1 MNIEGTNVN
10 PDLEVVPKVD
20 VIGNQIAQVQAN
32 LEMLNDV
39 LSKRIQIT
47 NQRDRDSIERMLTT
61 AKEELAVPI
70 SVSRMI
76 REGFN
81 LDAVQEH
88 RAETRGR
95 ISILNELLRSD
106 KDLKEQITETE
117 NVLKSLLKKQQDEK

>member
-1 MNIEGTNVN
+1 MNVEGTEVN
-10 PDLEVVPKVD
+10 PKLEVVPKVD
-20 VIGNQIAQVQAN
+20 VIGHQIAQVQKN

-47 NQRDRDSIERMLTT
+47 NQRDRDSIESMLTM

-76 REGFN
+76 REGFQ

-95 ISILNELLRSD
+95 ISILKEILRSD

-117 NVLKSLLKKQQDEK
+117 NVLQKLLKQQSEK